1 MTFDCLPGGH
11 CVTCGDEATSMRVLR
26 VDDGRGLALCSDPD
40 GTHRTVEIELVGPV
54 ARGDDVLVH
63 AGVALVRL

>member
-1 MTFDCLPGGH
+1 
-11 CVTCGDEATSMRVLR
+11 MRVLR
-26 VDDGRGLALCSDPD
+26 VDEPRGLALCSDPD

-54 ARGDDVLVH
+54 GRGDDVLVH